1 MPGSFQGVAFC
12 CGSNAKKMNRN
23 SDAAEAYHTGLRV
36 GTRRAVWGLGVMG
49 NTLVFI
55 HFFQVA
61 GSNPAAPIQMHKHST
76 RI

>member
-1 MPGSFQGVAFC
+1 
-12 CGSNAKKMNRN
+12 MNRN

-61 GSNPAAPIQMHKHST
+61 GSNPAAPAQMHKQHANIE
-76 RI
+76 RR